1 MIVSGKL
8 LTKEDGGPDTTQEV
22 QFLSGSP
29 KLNHNLRNLTHAPH
43 LISMKSTDNI
53 NAGLTKSS
61 LSQYYIVPSV
71 GLKD

>member
-29 KLNHNLRNLTHAPH
+29 KVNHNLRNMTHAPH
-43 LISMKSTDNI
+43 LISMKSTDYN
-53 NAGLTKSS
+53 NSWFEQLYS
-61 LSQYYIVPSV
+61 LVPTP
-71 GLKD
+71 KQEKREI

>member
-29 KLNHNLRNLTHAPH
+29 KVNHNLRNLTHAPPH
-43 LISMKSTDNI
+43 FHEKHRLQQSWFEQ
-53 NAGLTKSS
+53 LYS
-61 LSQYYIVPSV
+61 LVPTP
-71 GLKD
+71 KQEKREI